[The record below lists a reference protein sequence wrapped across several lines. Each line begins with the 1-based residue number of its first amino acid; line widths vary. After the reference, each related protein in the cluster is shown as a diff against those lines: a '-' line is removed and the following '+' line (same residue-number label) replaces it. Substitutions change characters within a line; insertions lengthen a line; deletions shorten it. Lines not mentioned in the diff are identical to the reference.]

1 MMAISYSPSNDEL
14 ILKLRPLKEKQTKE
28 FGSFK
33 FWRDDEGNIN
43 GIIIVPFTEEL
54 EEFKK
59 NLHTVRLDGIWKGK
73 KITDWKEFIESTY
86 GSMADDQIY
95 RGEQGQYEIRE
106 VIG

>member
-1 MMAISYSPSNDEL
+1 MAISYSPSNDKL

-33 FWRDDEGNIN
+33 LWWDEEGNIN
-43 GIIIVPFTEEL
+43 GIVIVPFTEES